1 MVLSAAH
8 PLLLCCGTWGGG
20 SYSLWAM
27 VSWSTSSNGDPPC
40 WWESGQAVPGWP
52 QGPCRGSPK
61 PSPVLGPRAEVATAM
76 GPLSLS
82 ILFPAASTLTGCCP
96 LSAFSP
102 PRPPP
107 TPTSRRWGRKL
118 VCRIHG
124 WVPSTGEPST
134 KQAPDQCLCKE
145 CSLCLLDSRL
155 SPSLS
160 DSTLSSLRSLPYL
173 AIPA

>member
-107 TPTSRRWGRKL
+107 PPPPPEGGEGSWSVVFMGGFPALVSPAQSRL
-118 VCRIHG
+118 LISVCVRSVHSAC
-124 WVPSTGEPST
+124 WTAVYP
-134 KQAPDQCLCKE
+134 L
-145 CSLCLLDSRL
+145 LCLIQL
-155 SPSLS
+155 SAL
-160 DSTLSSLRSLPYL
+160 
-173 AIPA
+173 